1 MTVREAVCK
10 IKSLRAERLS
20 EISGTY
26 MFFIAGVEPSKFAVE
41 ILDGRLEVYEEDKPS
56 DCSIS
61 TDLETFEG
69 IVGGAVNPF
78 AAFMSGKLKISG
90 DLTFAMKLN
99 KLLGGE

>member
-10 IKSLRAERLS
+10 IKEPESRKAFRNQRH
-20 EISGTY
+20 IYVFHRGW
-26 MFFIAGVEPSKFAVE
+26 EPSKFAVE

-69 IVGGAVNPF
+69 IVGGAVNP
-78 AAFMSGKLKISG
+78 
-90 DLTFAMKLN
+90 
-99 KLLGGE
+99 LLLL